1 MDFYVETGNFVD
13 FLSTFWQILRF
24 PFGLFLVFS
33 CFFLFCRFTVFI
45 LPAYTVPGNKCCC
58 LLLKTKSYY
67 WNTELLLALLP
78 VPSADHLA
86 GCFFIGINIFRLQDR
101 INTGNGCSLRILF
114 QMEVTADKGTYFLIQ
129 KQLGALLLHLPF
141 FY

>member
-1 MDFYVETGNFVD
+1 MGKLWGNMDFYVETGNFVD

-24 PFGLFLVFS
+24 PFGLFLIFS

-78 VPSADHLA
+78 VPFPS
-86 GCFFIGINIFRLQDR
+86 GPSGRLFLHRDKYFQTPGSYKYR
-101 INTGNGCSLRILF
+101 EPGAVCGYCSRWKSLLI
-114 QMEVTADKGTYFLIQ
+114 KGPTS
-129 KQLGALLLHLPF
+129 
-141 FY
+141 